1 MLILLINFVISV
13 MSRRRWSCRA
23 ASIRQL
29 IGAMKRQPGAG
40 ALPLPKGL
48 KRGAQAPQ
56 IDPSV

>member
-40 ALPLPKGL
+40 
-48 KRGAQAPQ
+48 QAEHLTAVLVRCL
-56 IDPSV
+56 SRKV